1 MSIWS
6 NNWKNQQNFIQD
18 NQRVP
23 VHTVLYIYIYKS
35 CNTSSSHINPLSQK
49 KKKKKRERSHINP
62 KLKIRLSEF
71 YQRVPVNTVLLRIF
85 T

>member
-23 VHTVLYIYIYKS
+23 VHTVLYIYKNLAIHHQVILIRYL
-35 CNTSSSHINPLSQK
+35 PK
-49 KKKKKRERSHINP
+49 KKKKKKERSHINP

-71 YQRVPVNTVLLRIF
+71 YQRVPVNTVLIRIF

>member
-23 VHTVLYIYIYKS
+23 VHTVLYIYIYIYIYK
-35 CNTSSSHINPLSQK
+35 NLAIHHQVILIRYLK
-49 KKKKKRERSHINP
+49 KKEKKEKREKS
-62 KLKIRLSEF
+62 
-71 YQRVPVNTVLLRIF
+71 Y
-85 T
+85 

>member
-23 VHTVLYIYIYKS
+23 VHTVLYIYKS

-49 KKKKKRERSHINP
+49 KKKKERSHINP

-71 YQRVPVNTVLLRIF
+71 YQRVPVNTVLIRIF

>member
-23 VHTVLYIYIYKS
+23 VHTVLYIYIYIYK
-35 CNTSSSHINPLSQK
+35 NLAIHHQVILIRYLK
-49 KKKKKRERSHINP
+49 KKEKKEKREKS
-62 KLKIRLSEF
+62 
-71 YQRVPVNTVLLRIF
+71 Y
-85 T
+85 

>member
-23 VHTVLYIYIYKS
+23 VHTVLYIYIY
-35 CNTSSSHINPLSQK
+35 INLAIHHQVILIRYLK
-49 KKKKKRERSHINP
+49 KKKERSHINP

-71 YQRVPVNTVLLRIF
+71 YQRVPVNTVLIRIF

>member
-23 VHTVLYIYIYKS
+23 VHTVLYIYKS
-35 CNTSSSHINPLSQK
+35 CNTSS
-49 KKKKKRERSHINP
+49 SHINP